1 MGKGKLIQC
10 CFEEHFGG
18 RVAVWLFLNQAA
30 SEVSPYTSRLAFPK
44 PVKGEKGADN
54 DFSSG
59 TEPNTDH
66 RCMEQEGMEHSVHQL
81 SVFRLTP
88 SLSPGIM
95 SRLHLPSCPDKNL
108 PRGVGATWLPASCQ
122 CGPGERGCLEAP
134 SSQPQ
139 LLLSPAPL
147 PPPAGLWQ
155 SISISHRSP
164 FPVRA
169 VPQQIYSGRPLK
181 REKEMPSI
189 QQLLLLLTPSV
200 SPSSS

>member
-1 MGKGKLIQC
+1 ML
-10 CFEEHFGG
+10 
-18 RVAVWLFLNQAA
+18 LFLNQAA
-30 SEVSPYTSRLAFPK
+30 SEVSPCTSHLAFPK

-59 TEPNTDH
+59 TEPNADP
-66 RCMEQEGMEHSVHQL
+66 RCMGQEGMGHSVHQL
-81 SVFRLTP
+81 SFFRLAP
-88 SLSPGIM
+88 SLSPGIVPHL
-95 SRLHLPSCPDKNL
+95 RLPSCPDKNL
-108 PRGVGATWLPASCQ
+108 PRAVGATQLPASRQ
-122 CGPGERGCLEAP
+122 CGPGERGCLEDP
-134 SSQPQ
+134 GSQPQ
-139 LLLSPAPL
+139 LPLSPALL
-147 PPPAGLWQ
+147 PPPAGSWQ
-155 SISISHRSP
+155 GISILHRSL